1 MHLQQIVDCPCD
13 ALFGL
18 FIVFI
23 AIAELEDGF
32 SNPGL
37 VELGEVSAHAQ
48 CHIAVVVTHL
58 LRHAQIQHD

>member
-1 MHLQQIVDCPCD
+1 MHLQQIVDCLRD

-23 AIAELEDGF
+23 AIPELKDSF

-37 VELGEVSAHAQ
+37 VELSEVPAHAQ